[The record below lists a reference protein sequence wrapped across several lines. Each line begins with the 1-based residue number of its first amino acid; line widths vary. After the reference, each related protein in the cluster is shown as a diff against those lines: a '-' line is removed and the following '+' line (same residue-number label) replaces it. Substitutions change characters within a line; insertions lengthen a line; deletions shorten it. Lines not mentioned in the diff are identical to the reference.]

1 MEHLNE
7 AIAVLTIITMACS
20 LPFIKPAYQLWRD
33 SRQDRLMALINKAN
47 ESLIKTYKLQHQAV
61 EDELQAI
68 KKSQIADLHDKI
80 NREGNK
86 LIGQGAI
93 TIDQLNNFDY
103 LYNAYRNLGGNG
115 TGEVIANQV
124 HNLPIKDTAGKSF
137 VETAEELHK
146 QREAEN
152 D

>member
-1 MEHLNE
+1 MVVTL
-7 AIAVLTIITMACS
+7 IGMICG
-20 LPFIKPAYQLWRD
+20 LPFIKPAYQLWRN
-33 SRQDRLMALINKAN
+33 SRQDRLMALIDKAN
-47 ESLIKTYKLQHQAV
+47 EPLITTYKSQHQAV

-115 TGEVIANQV
+115 TGEVIAMQV

-146 QREAEN
+146 KREEQN